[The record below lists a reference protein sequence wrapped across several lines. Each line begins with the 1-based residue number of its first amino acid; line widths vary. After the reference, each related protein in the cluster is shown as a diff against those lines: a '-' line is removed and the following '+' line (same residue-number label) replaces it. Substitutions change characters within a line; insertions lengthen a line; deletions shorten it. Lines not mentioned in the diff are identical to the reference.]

1 MSRAVSSVTD
11 QIRDY
16 PLVEDHALDVD
27 PIYRELQQRGA
38 IKVQLP
44 FGEPCWLATRYH
56 DVRTV
61 YGDQR
66 FGKELGLD
74 HDIPRVR
81 QITASD
87 PSLLANMDPPRH
99 TRMRKLTSAAFARPR
114 IRAMS
119 SWIESLVD
127 ELLDEMEECGRPA
140 DFCSL
145 VAWRL
150 PNLVVTGILGA
161 PRADVPIFRGWIDR
175 MLATNSTMEE
185 RIEAHG
191 NMRGYILE
199 LVAARRR
206 RATDSVLSDLVAA
219 RDAEDRF
226 TEDELVMLCLSLF
239 LGGFETT
246 VAQLGSSVYVL
257 MAQRSLWQEL
267 LDDPELMAAA
277 LEELWRW
284 IPSTRYGMPLVRWA
298 TEDVELSRGVVIPA
312 GQPILPERAVA
323 NRDES
328 VFANG
333 WELDFH
339 RREPQPHLSLGFGA
353 HHCVGA
359 SLAHLEVKIT
369 LEKMLARFPRLELA
383 IPANQVKWSKT
394 SFMRSVD
401 ALPLTW

>member
-1 MSRAVSSVTD
+1 MTE
-11 QIRDY
+11 QLLEY
-16 PLVEDHALDVD
+16 PCVEDHGLDIA
-27 PIYRELQQRGA
+27 PLYRELQAQGPV
-38 IKVQLP
+38 KVRLP
-44 FGEPCWLATRYH
+44 YGEPCWLATSYH

-61 YGDQR
+61 YADQR

-81 QITASD
+81 EITASD

-114 IRAMS
+114 IRAMR
-119 SWIESLVD
+119 SWIEGLVD
-127 ELLDEMEECGRPA
+127 ELLDEMEQRGQPA
-140 DFCSL
+140 DFFSS
-145 VAWRL
+145 VAYPL
-150 PNLVVTGILGA
+150 PNLVVTGILGV
-161 PRADVPIFRGWIDR
+161 PTNDVPTFRGWIDR
-175 MLATNSTMEE
+175 MLATNSSLDE
-185 RIEAHG
+185 RVEAHASL
-191 NMRGYILE
+191 RGYILE
-199 LVAARRR
+199 LVAERRR
-206 RATDSVLSDLVAA
+206 RSTSDVLSDLVHAH
-219 RDAEDRF
+219 DEDDRL

-246 VAQLGSSVYVL
+246 VAQLGSTLYVL
-257 MAQRSLWQEL
+257 TANRALWQEL
-267 LDDPELMAAA
+267 LDDSELLPAA

-328 VFANG
+328 AFPRG

-339 RREPQPHLSLGFGA
+339 REDPNPHLSLGFGA

-359 SLAHLEVKIT
+359 SLAHLEIEVT
-369 LEKMLARFPRLELA
+369 LQKMLARFPRLELA
-383 IPANQVKWSKT
+383 VPADEVRWSQT
-394 SFMRSVD
+394 SFMRSVE
-401 ALPLTW
+401 ALPLSW